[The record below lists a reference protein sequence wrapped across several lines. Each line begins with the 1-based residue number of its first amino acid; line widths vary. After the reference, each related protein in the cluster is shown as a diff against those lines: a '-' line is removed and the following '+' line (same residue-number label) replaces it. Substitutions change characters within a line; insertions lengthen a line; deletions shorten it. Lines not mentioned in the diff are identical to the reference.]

1 MVLTIRG
8 QNDPEGNFLW
18 KDALVDA
25 GIMAGSTFFT
35 ALGAMMAAGRISL
48 YEVAVCGVAAGG
60 QFFVWLAIKR
70 GLRPKEG

>member
-1 MVLTIRG
+1 VLSRQG
-8 QNDPEGNFLW
+8 KNNENGSFDW
-18 KDALVDA
+18 SDALVDA

-35 ALGAMMAAGRISL
+35 ALGAMMAAGRISP

-70 GLRPKEG
+70 GLRPKED

>member
-1 MVLTIRG
+1 VLSRQG
-8 QNDPEGNFLW
+8 KNNENGSFDW
-18 KDALVDA
+18 SDALVDA

-60 QFFVWLAIKR
+60 QFFIWLAIKR

>member
-1 MVLTIRG
+1 MLTVRG
-8 QNDPEGNFLW
+8 KNNENGFFDW
-18 KDALVDA
+18 TDAVVDA

-48 YEVAVCGVAAGG
+48 YEVAVCGVAGAG
-60 QFFVWLAIKR
+60 QFFLWLAIKR